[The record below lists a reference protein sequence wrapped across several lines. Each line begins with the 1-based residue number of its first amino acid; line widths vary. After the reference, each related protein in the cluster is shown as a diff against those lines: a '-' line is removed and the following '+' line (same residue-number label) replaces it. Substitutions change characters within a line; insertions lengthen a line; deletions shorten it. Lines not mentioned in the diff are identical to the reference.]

1 MQLQCIITPL
11 QAENEVVSIVKGG
24 KMVYDTTDNFADLVT
39 TMLKKAGVNE
49 ITLEAVRPIIVGG
62 THLVITTIP
71 NSKQFFDAINIVG
84 KLIINIFEK
93 APNLKIE
100 EIDLTPAKSSFL
112 LSLAYDSAKCI
123 YQAISAY
130 IKLQQDISS
139 AQDKKEK
146 KCAEDEFSKAIV
158 ACIGTGVGA
167 VAGSTLGAV
176 IGNFIIPG
184 GGAWTGGLVGN
195 YVGRNLG
202 SLAAKAIG

>member
-62 THLVITTIP
+62 AHIVITTIP
-71 NSKQFFDAINIVG
+71 KSKEFFDAITIVG

-93 APNLKIE
+93 APNLKI
-100 EIDLTPAKSSFL
+100 DLTPAKPSFL
-112 LSLAYDSAKCI
+112 WSLAYDSAKCI

-146 KCAEDEFSKAIV
+146 KHAEDEFSKAIV

-176 IGNFIIPG
+176 IGNLIIPG

-195 YVGRNLG
+195 FVGRNLG